1 MVYDG
6 PVIPRKPTD
15 GDCIAVSHANRLAL
29 LALLA
34 LLSLATGCAVN
45 PVTGKSELSLIS
57 PEQEIA
63 IGAQQYQPS
72 QQSQGGRYYIDPEL
86 QNYVAGVG
94 RKLAAVSDRAGL
106 PYEFVVLNNPVPNA
120 WALPG
125 GKIAINTGLLLH
137 LEDESQL
144 AAVLAHEIVHA
155 AARHGASQMSRGVL
169 VNVGTQVAGVAAQSA
184 GYGNL
189 GGIAAQ
195 LGGQAW
201 MARYGRDDE
210 LESDA
215 YGMDYMKRAG
225 YDPLGAVEL
234 QETFV
239 KLNASR
245 QQDFLSGLFASHPP
259 SQERVN
265 RNREK
270 AAQLGAGGLRN
281 RDVYQRRIAQLKRD
295 KPAYDAQT
303 EAIKALNNKDGKTA
317 ISHLDRAIKLQP
329 RDGAFWELRGHAWS
343 MLDEKARAEQDFS
356 AAISRNPAYFSHHL
370 ARGVLRYE
378 SGRVREAMPD
388 LEKSHQL
395 LPTTTSA
402 FYLGQNADAGGDRAK
417 AIGYYQQAAQSS
429 GALGKKA
436 QSRLVHLEMA
446 ETPHK
451 YISSTPYLGDD
462 GRLWLV
468 IRNNSALAV
477 TGVQVQLGE
486 MVNSFMM
493 GNVTTLPGPSQLG
506 PGQQAVVKT
515 RIAIAERG
523 ELAKYR
529 TQVVAARPAN

>member
-1 MVYDG
+1 MSQTT
-6 PVIPRKPTD
+6 RM
-15 GDCIAVSHANRLAL
+15 
-29 LALLA
+29 ALLA
-34 LLSLATGCAVN
+34 LLSLLLATTGCAVN
-45 PVTGKSELSLIS
+45 PVTGKSELSLVS

-86 QNYVAGVG
+86 QTYVAGVG
-94 RKLAAVSDRAGL
+94 RKLAAVSDRPGL

-125 GKIAINTGLLLH
+125 GKIAINSGLLLH

-169 VNVGTQVAGVAAQSA
+169 TNVGVQVAGVAAQSA
-184 GYGNL
+184 GYGAL
-189 GGIAAQ
+189 GNVAG
-195 LGGQAW
+195 LGAQAW

-215 YGMDYMKRAG
+215 YGMDYMHRAG
-225 YDPLGAVEL
+225 YDPMGAVEL

-239 KLNASR
+239 KLSASQ
-245 QQDFLSGLFASHPP
+245 QQDFISGLFASHPP

-265 RNREK
+265 RNRDK
-270 AAQLGAGGLRN
+270 AAALPKGGVRN
-281 RDVYQRRIAQLKRD
+281 KDVYQQRIAQLKRD
-295 KPAYDAQT
+295 KPAYEAQ
-303 EAIKALNNKDGKTA
+303 EKAIKALNDKNAKLAISELDKAIKIQPKDGY
-317 ISHLDRAIKLQP
+317 S
-329 RDGAFWELRGHAWS
+329 WELRGHAWT
-343 MLDEKARAEQDFS
+343 MLDDSARAEQDFS

-378 SGRVREAMPD
+378 SGRVKEALPD

-395 LPTTTSA
+395 LPTTTSSY
-402 FYLGQNADAGGDRAK
+402 YLGQNADSSGNAAK

-429 GALGKKA
+429 SALGKQA
-436 QSRLVHLEMA
+436 QTRLATLEMA

-451 YISSTPYLGDD
+451 HIASSPYLGD
-462 GRLWLV
+462 GGQLWIV
-468 IRNNSALAV
+468 VKNNSALTV

-486 MVNSFMM
+486 MVNNFMM
-493 GNVTTLPGPSQLG
+493 GNVATLAGPSRLA
-506 PGQQAVVKT
+506 PGEQYVIKT
-515 RIAIAERG
+515 RVTLRDRG
-523 ELAKYR
+523 DLNRYR
-529 TQVVAARPAN
+529 TQVIAAKPAG